1 MVVKRRSPDERLQG
15 GGRGGTGE
23 DGARRGVRLPA
34 SPGVDLIARR
44 DQSAVHSL
52 GLPQTWGC
60 KASHT
65 HPPPGPGDHTSE
77 VRMSQGWAPCR
88 GSRGGSSPP
97 LPASGGSGRPP
108 LGWWPPPSSLC
119 PRLHVSTWLLLC
131 VPVSPLLRLIRTL
144 PWGLGPPP
152 ARRNLISDPSLHHLC
167 KEKTSFPN

>member
-88 GSRGGSSPP
+88 GSRGGSFPP
-97 LPASGGSGRPP
+97 LAASRGSRRLSLGRWPP
-108 LGWWPPPSSLC
+108 L
-119 PRLHVSTWLLLC
+119 RLHVA
-131 VPVSPLLRLIRTL
+131 SPLRPCL
-144 PWGLGPPP
+144 
-152 ARRNLISDPSLHHLC
+152 SSSMSYKDPVPGFRASPVQEDLNPHPSVH
-167 KEKTSFPN
+167 

>member
-97 LPASGGSGRPP
+97 LPASGVSGRPS
-108 LGWWPPPSSLC
+108 LGWWPPPSRLRL
-119 PRLHVSTWLLLC
+119 RLHVT
-131 VPVSPLLRLIRTL
+131 SPLRPCLSS
-144 PWGLGPPP
+144 PASYKDPVLGFRATPTQED
-152 ARRNLISDPSLHHLC
+152 LISDPSLHHVCRDPVPC
-167 KEKTSFPN
+167 KC